1 MAVNWTDEQK
11 KAIETEGCNLLVA
24 AAAGSGKT
32 AVLVERIVNL
42 VADGKTDI
50 DGLLVT
56 TFTEAAA
63 KKMKQEIADEM
74 KKRLEEHPGDRRLA
88 RQLVLLARADICTI
102 DAFCLKV
109 VRANFHTLDIDPDFS
124 IANENEAE
132 LLREQAA
139 EELFA
144 RLYEENDEEFYNLLE
159 CYAQTRG
166 DAALTEVVL
175 RLHSFIRTMPDYEAW
190 MKQCVDRYAC
200 DAGVFSSPWGEVV
213 RQSTDTVLDGC
224 IQSVRD
230 ALAYARETDEMAS
243 YQAPLTLDE
252 SALLDMKAALKAADY
267 DALAAKMRAFKP
279 AAGGRAKPKTP
290 DEVKAP
296 VAERREAVKK
306 RMAKLALDFYY
317 SDEAG
322 IRAESAY
329 AARQVRALC
338 RIAAELEA
346 RFFELKKQRGILDF
360 GDVEHLCL
368 RALTEKKED
377 GSVVPSA
384 AARRLQEKYNMIL
397 VDEYQD
403 SNELQE
409 TIFSLIAR
417 GDNIFMV
424 GDIKQSIYRF
434 RHTNPLLFKQKKDTY
449 SAEEGSNRK
458 VIMSRN
464 FRSRKEVIDAVNFIF
479 SQTASPLVGEID
491 YDAEEALNL
500 GADYPPCEGAG
511 GPVEIHILGGEEEE
525 EETDEELDAQGGA
538 AAEAARVARRILELK
553 REGFPIYDKKTGYR
567 PVQYRDMVILMRSP
581 SVDAQVFTEVLQ
593 SYGIPVFSDVGGGYF
608 VTEEVELVLSLLA
621 IIDNPMQD
629 IKLLA
634 VMRSPI
640 GGFDDAELLEIR
652 LRDSTSDIY
661 GALCTCAGGEDAL
674 TEKCSAFLE
683 KLEKWRAWSLYQP
696 VHELI
701 WSLYQDTG
709 YYDFVAA
716 MSAGRQRQANLKLL
730 VEYARGY
737 EKTSLK
743 GLFRFVSYA
752 ERVKNANRDVGGA
765 KILGENQDVV
775 RIMSIHKSKGLEFG
789 VVFVSRL
796 AKQFNRKDLSKP
808 VLMHGALGIGV
819 DFIDCENRYR
829 YPTFIKRAI
838 KEKLRLELL
847 SEELR
852 VLYVALTRARE
863 KLILTLAPRN
873 VESSKKKWLSGAR
886 ALGEALPLYYTA
898 AATGLSDWVGAT
910 ALRHEACRAFAGEYI
925 ACSET
930 EAKLSLYTGWDC
942 ATAAEIQA
950 GTVQK
955 ETPQPQ
961 NMEEICAALGWSYP
975 YASVKKVPTKVSVTE
990 LKRIVNNEIDLGE
1003 AALYDTGLLAAP
1015 AFLSQEQQLS
1025 AAQRGSALH
1034 FVLQN
1039 LDLRGALDTEGIKR
1053 QISGMV
1059 ERQVIKPQQA
1069 EAADAEKI
1077 ARFFAAPLGQR
1088 MLKSSK
1094 IVREMPFEIALDAS
1108 VLPGVDVAG
1117 EQVLLQGIIDC
1128 YFYEDDGIVLVDYK
1142 TDHVHSRADAAAV
1155 KERYAP
1161 QITLYARAL
1170 EQITGK
1176 NVKEKNLYLF
1186 SCESVVNYTRT

>member
-1 MAVNWTDEQK
+1 
-11 KAIETEGCNLLVA
+11 
-24 AAAGSGKT
+24 
-32 AVLVERIVNL
+32 
-42 VADGKTDI
+42 
-50 DGLLVT
+50 
-56 TFTEAAA
+56 
-63 KKMKQEIADEM
+63 MKQEIADEM

-159 CYAQTRG
+159 CYAQARG

-200 DAGVFSSPWGEVV
+200 DAGVFSTPWGEVV

-243 YQAPLTLDE
+243 YQSPLTLDE

-267 DALAAKMRAFKP
+267 GTLAAKMRAFKP

-306 RMAKLALDFYY
+306 QIAKLAFDFYY

-449 SAEEGSNRK
+449 SAEEGVNRK

-491 YDAEEALNL
+491 YDAEEMLNL
-500 GADYPPCEGAG
+500 GADYPSCGGAG

-621 IIDNPMQD
+621 IIDNPVQD

-661 GALCTCAGGEDAL
+661 GALCTCAGGKDVLA
-674 TEKCSAFLE
+674 EKCSTFLE

-789 VVFVSRL
+789 VVFVTRL

-838 KEKLRLELL
+838 REKLRLELL

-886 ALGEALPLYYTA
+886 AEGGALPLYYTA

-910 ALRHEACRAFAGEYI
+910 ALRHEACRTFAGEYI
-925 ACSET
+925 ACPET

-942 ATAAEIQA
+942 VAAAEIQA
-950 GTVQK
+950 GTVQE

-1025 AAQRGSALH
+1025 AAQRGSTLH

-1039 LDLRGALDTEGIKR
+1039 LDLHGALDTEGIKQ

-1069 EAADAEKI
+1069 EAADAAKI

-1108 VLPGVDVAG
+1108 VLPGVDAAD

-1142 TDHVHSRADAAAV
+1142 TDHVRSRADAAAV

-1161 QITLYARAL
+1161 QITLYAHAL

>member
-109 VRANFHTLDIDPDFS
+109 VRANFHMLDIDPDFS

-144 RLYEENDEEFYNLLE
+144 RLYEENDEEFYGLLE

-190 MKQCVDRYAC
+190 MQNCVDMYAC
-200 DAGVFSSPWGEVV
+200 EDGVFSGPWGEVV

-230 ALAYARETDEMAS
+230 ALAYARETEEMAS
-243 YQAPLTLDE
+243 YQAPLALDE

-267 DALAAKMRAFKP
+267 DALAAKVRAFKP
-279 AAGGRAKPKTP
+279 AAGGRAKAKTP

-296 VAERREAVKK
+296 VAERRESVKK
-306 RMAKLALDFYY
+306 QMAKLALDFYY

-377 GSVVPSA
+377 GTIVPSA

-491 YDAEEALNL
+491 YDAEEMLNL
-500 GADYPPCEGAG
+500 GADYPPHEAAG
-511 GPVEIHILGGEEEE
+511 GPAEIHILGGEEE

-674 TEKCSAFLE
+674 AEKCSAFLE

-789 VVFVSRL
+789 VVFVTRL
-796 AKQFNRKDLSKP
+796 AKRFNVKDLSKP
-808 VLMHGALGIGV
+808 VLMHSTLGIGV

-863 KLILTLAPRN
+863 KLILTLAPRS

-886 ALGEALPLYYTA
+886 APGATLPLYYTA
-898 AATGLSDWVGAT
+898 AATGLSDWVGAA
-910 ALRHEACRAFAGEYI
+910 ALRHEACRAFAGEHI
-925 ACSET
+925 ACADT
-930 EAKLSLYTGWDC
+930 EAQLRLYTGWEY
-942 ATAAEIQA
+942 AAAAEMQA
-950 GTVQK
+950 GTVQ
-955 ETPQPQ
+955 EDTPQPQ
-961 NMEEICAALGWSYP
+961 VMEEIGAALGWRYP

-990 LKRIVNNEIDLGE
+990 LKRIVNNEIDVGE

-1015 AFLSQEQQLS
+1015 AFLSEKQQLS

-1039 LDLRGALDTEGIKR
+1039 LDLRGALDTEGVEK
-1053 QISGMV
+1053 QISDMV
-1059 ERQVIKPQQA
+1059 KRQVIKPQQA
-1069 EAADAEKI
+1069 EAADAAKI
-1077 ARFFAAPLGQR
+1077 ARFFASPLGQR
-1088 MLKSSK
+1088 MLKSQK

-1108 VLPGVDVAG
+1108 VLPGVDAAG
-1117 EQVLLQGIIDC
+1117 EQILLQGIIDC
-1128 YFYEDDGIVLVDYK
+1128 YFYEDGALVLVDYK
-1142 TDHVHSRADAAAV
+1142 TDRVNSRADAEKV
-1155 KERYAP
+1155 KKRYAP
-1161 QITLYARAL
+1161 QLALYARAL
-1170 EQITGK
+1170 EQITGET
-1176 NVKEKNLYLF
+1176 VKEKNLYLF